1 MFSHPPDFHNLA
13 FLSSKLRLLHGC
25 PSTDFKGSWARK
37 LMGIERVEK
46 GSGCTITCPEL
57 KESSFLVVCDVS
69 HLSSFG
75 KRGSELKCY

>member
-1 MFSHPPDFHNLA
+1 
-13 FLSSKLRLLHGC
+13 
-25 PSTDFKGSWARK
+25 
-37 LMGIERVEK
+37 MGIERVEK